1 MVWTTAGRG
10 VPSAAEAVE
19 ATLVCA
25 RRLGLPCDEPEVVA
39 EGYSVRVRLHPAPVI
54 SRVVTAGEVLRGDP
68 TPWLQREIDVA
79 RHLQARGAPVVPP
92 WNEPGPFLANGL
104 HVSLWTW
111 VEQLPG
117 VVSSAE
123 FGALIR
129 DLHVALDSYRDPLP
143 PLVGPLTDVRS
154 ALRRSD
160 APVLQAA
167 AAALVPLAL
176 SWPRRPLHG
185 DAHTGNVLRTATGP
199 RWIDFEDACSGPLE
213 WDLASRT
220 LTDDA
225 VEAYGMGVDR
235 DRLEDCRDLRRLQ
248 ILAGILTDDVQDA
261 SLQDE
266 LVGHLQR
273 WC

>member
-1 MVWTTAGRG
+1 M
-10 VPSAAEAVE
+10 PSAAEAVE

-25 RRLGLPCDEPEVVA
+25 RRLGLPFDQPEIVA
-39 EGYSVRVRLHPAPVI
+39 DGYSVRVRLHPAPVI
-54 SRVVTAGEVLRGDP
+54 SRVVTAGEILRGDP

-92 WNEPGPFLANGL
+92 WDEPGPFVANGL

-111 VEQLPG
+111 IEPCPG
-117 VVSSAE
+117 IVSSAE
-123 FGALIR
+123 FGALLR
-129 DLHVALDSYRDPLP
+129 DLHGALNSFGRPLP

-154 ALRRSD
+154 ALTRSD
-160 APVLQAA
+160 SAVLHAA
-167 AAALVPLAL
+167 AAALIPMAL

-199 RWIDFEDACSGPLE
+199 MWIDFEDACAGPLE

-220 LTDDA
+220 LSDDA
-225 VEAYGMGVDR
+225 AAAYGDSVDR
-235 DRLEDCRDLRRLQ
+235 ARLENCRDLRRLQ
-248 ILAGILTDDVQDA
+248 ILAGVLTDGVQDA
-261 SLQDE
+261 SLHDE
-266 LVGHLQR
+266 LVGHLRR